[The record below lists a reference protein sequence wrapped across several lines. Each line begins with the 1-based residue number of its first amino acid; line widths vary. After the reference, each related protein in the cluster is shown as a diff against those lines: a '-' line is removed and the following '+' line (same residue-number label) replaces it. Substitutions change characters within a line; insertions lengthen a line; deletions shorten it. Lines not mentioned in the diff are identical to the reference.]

1 MIKSWFKL
9 IDTSLIPQ
17 NKNASLSYPF
27 RKSRIVS
34 AFEIAIKLV
43 WSLQFLNGETS
54 SFIFLYNLKRNASQT
69 CKMNTITK
77 RWKKMK
83 FVFYF
88 AHTLTFWDII
98 LWRIKTNHS
107 NIWTNHIRFT
117 SLFPTLQQDNL
128 AHFQIQSCFRYNC
141 HKLTIYSLH
150 YYGIHGNL
158 WLEWHYFYVRNP
170 FHLIAIL

>member
-1 MIKSWFKL
+1 MKLHWFLKTKMPVCHIHLEKAEQYLHLKL
-9 IDTSLIPQ
+9 ES
-17 NKNASLSYPF
+17 
-27 RKSRIVS
+27 
-34 AFEIAIKLV
+34 
-43 WSLQFLNGETS
+43 NGCGNYNFWMVKC
-54 SFIFLYNLKRNASQT
+54 SFSFLYNLKRNASQT